1 MPAYPVIIPLYHM
14 YPVNVLG
21 TILPKKKFREIIP
34 YKNKKYNC
42 YAVWCSG
49 TDHSTVHVQKQLNTR
64 ILFGLQTKK
73 YGFLTLKTL

>member
-1 MPAYPVIIPLYHM
+1 MPAYPVIIPVYHM

-34 YKNKKYNC
+34 YKNKKYNR

-49 TDHSTVHVQKQLNTR
+49 TDHSTVHVQKQLR
-64 ILFGLQTKK
+64 KILEF
-73 YGFLTLKTL
+73 FLVFEQKNRAFWP